1 MVTRYMMRKR
11 LKSGFWSS
19 GREESP
25 RRMNSETLLVWLRL
39 SIDSGLLIV
48 IYKKVCYLS
57 CSNSTAQIMITQQVF
72 VSSIWSLL
80 VVVLGKLVQLM
91 VIDVVFPSQI
101 HGHHKG
107 LVLQAGETEEEFSFR
122 NSQRWPSLIQVP

>member
-25 RRMNSETLLVWLRL
+25 RRMNSETLLLWLSL

-48 IYKKVCYLS
+48 IYKKVYYLT
-57 CSNSTAQIMITQQVF
+57 CSNSVSQIMRTQQV
-72 VSSIWSLL
+72 VVPSIWSPLATL
-80 VVVLGKLVQLM
+80 QGKHVTLIVLDVVL
-91 VIDVVFPSQI
+91 PPQI
-101 HGHHKG
+101 HG
-107 LVLQAGETEEEFSFR
+107 LDNSLIVQAGGTEEEFYFKKY
-122 NSQRWPSLIQVP
+122 